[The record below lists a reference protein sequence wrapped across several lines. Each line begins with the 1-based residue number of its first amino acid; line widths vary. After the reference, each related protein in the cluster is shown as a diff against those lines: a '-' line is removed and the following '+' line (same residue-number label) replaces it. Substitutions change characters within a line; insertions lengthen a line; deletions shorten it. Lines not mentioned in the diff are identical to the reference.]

1 MSAATTAVVDS
12 TIEVY
17 NQIREQLLPMPSKPH
32 YTFNLRDVARVIQ
45 GVMRADPKTTTEPRH
60 LTLLWLHEAHRV
72 FADRLINADD
82 TQWFRYIVHACD
94 AVTTCCYSSCWVMY
108 AAVRAASA
116 FKMYPKMYHI
126 VRLLPGTEHWQTR
139 TH

>member
-1 MSAATTAVVDS
+1 VGAATTAVVDS

-17 NQIREQLLPMPSKPH
+17 NQIREQLLPTPSKPH

-45 GVMRADPKTTTEPRH
+45 GVMRADPKTTTEPCH

-82 TQWFRYIVHACD
+82 TQWFRYSVHACD
-94 AVTTCCYSSCWVMY
+94 PVVTCCYISCWVMY
-108 AAVRAASA
+108 AAVSAASA
-116 FKMYPKMYHI
+116 YKIYPCAHCKASSCSMVSRHCQI
-126 VRLLPGTEHWQTR
+126 
-139 TH
+139 